1 MTRANGA
8 ALSAAQKYDLLT
20 ALGAWG
26 LSQNRTVQR
35 QVLRLIC
42 LITAH
47 YNWQDDRLSVS
58 QAAIAKLWSVDV
70 RTVKRELA
78 AFRERGWLYEKRR
91 SLRGQAAWLGL
102 NLERILAD
110 TEESREALGPSAAQR
125 LSKAAP
131 VKEPAAEEKIIAF
144 PQAGDSRWGRIARRL
159 AAQDLALWQA
169 WFAGLTPVCEEGDL
183 ILRAPSGFHASYV
196 QTHYLRRLEQLWGGP
211 VRLQA

>member
-1 MTRANGA
+1 MTRTTGA
-8 ALSAAQKYDLLT
+8 ALSAVQKYDLLT

-26 LSQNRTVQR
+26 LSQDRTLQR

-58 QAAIAKLWSVDV
+58 QVMIAKLWSVDV
-70 RTVKRELA
+70 RTVKRELGVL
-78 AFRERGWLYEKRR
+78 RERGWLYEKRR

-102 NLERILAD
+102 DVTQILAD
-110 TEESREALGPSAAQR
+110 TAENWEPSGTAMARRLQKTEPEAVPP
-125 LSKAAP
+125 K
-131 VKEPAAEEKIIAF
+131 EEKIIAF
-144 PQAGDSRWGRIARRL
+144 PQVSDSRWGRIARQL
-159 AAQDLALWQA
+159 AEQDRAVWQA
-169 WFAGLTPVCEEGDL
+169 WFAGLTPLCEEGDL

-196 QTHYLRRLEQLWGGP
+196 QTHYLSRLEHLWGGP